1 VETEINITFQGGT
14 GGNGCISFRREKYV
28 PKGGPDGGD
37 GGFGGSVI
45 LKGTTAEYD
54 LRKIKGRNI
63 IKAARGEEGKS
74 RKKTGKAGEN
84 NIINVPLGTRVSDT
98 VTGKIIG
105 EIMEEGEQLLVAQ
118 GGVYGKGNTRFSTS
132 RNKIPLLAETGG
144 PGEEKKVV
152 MELFPLVDICVM
164 GDLSGYA
171 KSIFES
177 ITNINRGQQNEEV
190 NIAPHSPFQV
200 REVELN
206 WTKYQI
212 GLISFSNNN
221 VDQLQESLNL
231 IKRAKVIIL
240 VLELDEVDINIENIA
255 QFLASNT
262 IYTRSP
268 EITFIKEELDLL
280 GKEYIEQKQSEYV
293 GLIQYEK
300 ESENIIRHIK
310 EKAIN
315 ILNKE
320 FLYKK
325 QLEQNNVIHATEE
338 KNITKVEKNSE
349 GYVVFNSRA
358 ERLVVL
364 PDQRSFA
371 ARIQLR
377 KELNT
382 MGVIDAL
389 EKAGVKQ
396 GDNVKI
402 GKKEFIWE

>member
-1 VETEINITFQGGT
+1 METEINVTFQGGP

-54 LRKIKGRNI
+54 LRKIKGRNV
-63 IKAARGEEGKS
+63 IKAGRGEEGKS

-98 VTGKIIG
+98 ETGKIIG

-118 GGVYGKGNTRFSTS
+118 GGIYGKGNTRFSTS

-144 PGEEKKVV
+144 TGEQKKVS
-152 MELFPLVDICVM
+152 MELFPLVDVCIM
-164 GDLSGYA
+164 GDFTGFA
-171 KSIFES
+171 KSVFEI
-177 ITNINRGQQNEEV
+177 ITNINHNQKEDII
-190 NIAPHSPFQV
+190 NIAPHNPFQI
-200 REVELN
+200 REVEIN

-212 GLISFSNNN
+212 GLISFPDPAIDRLEEN
-221 VDQLQESLNL
+221 LNL
-231 IKRAKVIIL
+231 IKRSKVLI
-240 VLELDEVDINIENIA
+240 VFLELNEEEIDIENIA
-255 QFLASNT
+255 QLMTNNT
-262 IYTRSP
+262 TYVQNP
-268 EITFIKEELDLL
+268 EIIFVKEEIDLS
-280 GKEYIEQKQSEYV
+280 GKEYIEQKQSKNV
-293 GLIQYEK
+293 SLIRYEK
-300 ESENIIRHIK
+300 QSNNIISLLK
-310 EKAIN
+310 ETVTN
-315 ILNKE
+315 IQNKE
-320 FLYKK
+320 FIDKK
-325 QLEQNNVIHATEE
+325 ILQQNNVIEAIEE
-338 KNITKVEKNSE
+338 KSTTRVEKNTE
-349 GYVVFNSRA
+349 GFVVYNSRA

-364 PDQRSFA
+364 PDERSFA

-396 GDNVKI
+396 GDSVTI